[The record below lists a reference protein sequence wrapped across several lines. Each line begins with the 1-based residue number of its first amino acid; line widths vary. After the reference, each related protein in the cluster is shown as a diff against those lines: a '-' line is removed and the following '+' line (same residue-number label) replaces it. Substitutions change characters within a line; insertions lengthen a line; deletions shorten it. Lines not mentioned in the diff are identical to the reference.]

1 LNSDVSNVDTGGQL
15 RSTPTGMPVFVGVE
29 VGVAGSIW
37 IKPRP
42 GPVVLPGNTGSELP
56 SRNSSFVNYRET
68 NLKNSLSRL
77 RIKTYVSFVSVH
89 NNPVAYT

>member
-1 LNSDVSNVDTGGQL
+1 MDTGGQL

-42 GPVVLPGNTGSELP
+42 GPVVLPGLELKRMSP
-56 SRNSSFVNYRET
+56 
-68 NLKNSLSRL
+68 L
-77 RIKTYVSFVSVH
+77 
-89 NNPVAYT
+89 